1 MGFFFFVQ
9 CTSEDF
15 DHGTECL
22 LLAMKYVGVHGIIL
36 DGSPDLWKVWALP
49 EYYMLDHSNLNQRF
63 YSCLH
68 DKHQLMMSLS
78 RDNLNSLESD
88 IASICTQVYCI
99 QMSSFV

>member
-1 MGFFFFVQ
+1 MKHPKNKNFMVDFQLLQSTFLQ

-49 EYYMLDHSNLNQRF
+49 EYYMPDHSNLNQRF
-63 YSCLH
+63 Y
-68 DKHQLMMSLS
+68 
-78 RDNLNSLESD
+78 R
-88 IASICTQVYCI
+88 
-99 QMSSFV
+99 